1 MPLKNYRSRLTTD
14 PFAVIQKTL
23 AQHKAK
29 QIIQEFGDDGR
40 VHAISF
46 SLEINGKLH
55 AFRLPARIKSV
66 QRILYGD
73 RGLTETQREQAYK
86 TAWANNRDWITAQMA
101 LLDTGMVKPEEVFLP
116 YMLVKNGITL
126 FERYESTRFF
136 TSPWTSLIP
145 ILLL

>member
-29 QIIQEFGDDGR
+29 QIIQEFGHDGR
-40 VHAISF
+40 VRAISF
-46 SLEINGKLH
+46 SLEISGKLH
-55 AFRLPARIKSV
+55 AFRLPARVESV

-73 RGLTETQREQAYK
+73 KNLTETQLEQAYT
-86 TAWANNRDWITAQMA
+86 TAWANIRDWITAQMA

-126 FERYESTRFF
+126 FEDMKEHGF
-136 TSPWTSLIP
+136 
-145 ILLL
+145 LLPSGQS